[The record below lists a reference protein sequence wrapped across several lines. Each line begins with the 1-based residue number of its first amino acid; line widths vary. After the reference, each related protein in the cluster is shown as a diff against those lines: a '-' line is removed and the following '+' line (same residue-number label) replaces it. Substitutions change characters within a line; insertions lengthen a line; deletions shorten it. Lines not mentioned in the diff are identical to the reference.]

1 MRKKHPI
8 TVLTPAEIKTFRKSV
23 TNSRTLAK
31 IYEQVIRNIKES
43 DVIVPL
49 RNLIR
54 ERIRSKMN
62 FSSIYREIL
71 FLIIIVLERE
81 LIDIGNRKNLI
92 LISKYP
98 INKLIFLFFFLD
110 AFDTEFRDAFKTI
123 TLSDAYQFV
132 RLCDRPPNNVAVWCR
147 RLFSPLLI

>member
-1 MRKKHPI
+1 MHEFKFKNFIPAHLNKPYTQHPNVLIKCMWDNLKHKDESDYHEVPLYLSWLNLHLNDCFGAQAMRKKHPI
-8 TVLTPAEIKTFRKSV
+8 TVRTPNEIKTFRKSV

-71 FLIIIVLERE
+71 FLIIIALERE
-81 LIDIGNRKNLI
+81 LIDIG
-92 LISKYP
+92 S
-98 INKLIFLFFFLD
+98 
-110 AFDTEFRDAFKTI
+110 
-123 TLSDAYQFV
+123 
-132 RLCDRPPNNVAVWCR
+132 
-147 RLFSPLLI
+147 